1 MFEVLSKLTVLRS
14 EIEEDRE
21 INHHGKP
28 HTVKKA
34 DSGSVSGPM
43 MTFDKNLISRKEQ
56 VQDQALKDYYKRIVI
71 TSDTK
76 RKILAGCIMF
86 SRKVK
91 PIIATTFVVCYWS
104 AGLHNY
110 YRIEYDI

>member
-56 VQDQALKDYYKRIVI
+56 VQDQALKDYYKRVKV
-71 TSDTK
+71 TASKAKVMK
-76 RKILAGCIMF
+76 RCIFF

-91 PIIATTFVVCYWS
+91 PMIALIFIGSYWFG
-104 AGLHNY
+104 GLQNY
-110 YRIEYDI
+110 KRME